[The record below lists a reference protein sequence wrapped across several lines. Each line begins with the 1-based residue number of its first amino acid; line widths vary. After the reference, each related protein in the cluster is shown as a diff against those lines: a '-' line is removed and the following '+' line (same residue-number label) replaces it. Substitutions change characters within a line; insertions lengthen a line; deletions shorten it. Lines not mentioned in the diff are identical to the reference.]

1 MGMRVTVLTLKVD
14 DQWDGQWVDK
24 ARVDRK
30 VDVCFAVGQDVVCLY
45 SQTQR

>member
-1 MGMRVTVLTLKVD
+1 MGMRVTVLTLKV
-14 DQWDGQWVDK
+14 DGQWVDK